1 MRGVRLMASW
11 VLALFLAAMFLLIA
25 DRTLFGGARGGQ
37 AVFSVLRDASGFS
50 LFEPTGRLVVG
61 AVEALTALLLL
72 LPWTR
77 RIGAVLGLLIG
88 LGAVAMAGQMVMQG
102 IAVPLPDGNAAAPDT
117 LLYLALGLGA
127 ISLVLAFVHPGAR
140 KESPSYYDKH

>member
-1 MRGVRLMASW
+1 MAGW

-37 AVFSVLRDASGFS
+37 AVFSVLRDASGVS
-50 LFEPTGRLVVG
+50 LLEPTGRLAVG
-61 AVEALTALLLL
+61 GLEAITALLIL

-77 RIGAVLGLLIG
+77 RAGAVLGLLVS

-102 IAVPLPDGNAAAPDT
+102 IAVPLPDGAAAAPDT
-117 LLYLALGLGA
+117 LLYLALALGA
-127 ISLVLAFVHPGAR
+127 ISLVLIFVHPGAS
-140 KESPSYYDKH
+140 KQSANYYDNH